1 MAAHPIESNPGRQD
15 AARVRQSPRAA
26 IIGTVQPPPVTSAS
40 DTEQLEARLRA
51 EPALVFRIARR
62 VAEESRLPPPAM
74 TEVVARVTPAV
85 STAPPAAVREDL
97 DALLLAGDAPL
108 ALQWLHDARVLA
120 VALPEMEAT
129 VDWSQEAGRKHKD
142 VWEHT
147 KLVVAQAP
155 ARLPVR
161 WAALLHDMGKV
172 RTRAFAAGGKVHF
185 HGHAEVGA
193 RMFDEVARRF
203 ALEKPLR
210 QEVKFLILHHLRPN
224 QYLPSWTD
232 SAVRRF
238 DRELQPWLEDLLDL
252 SRADITSRR
261 PGRRQE
267 ALRQID
273 ELWGRVLALRALDAR
288 LPPLPTGL
296 GDAIMAHFALPPS
309 RRVGEL
315 RQLCEDAIERGELEE
330 RRAVEYYVDY
340 LDRVTAAAG
349 EPQP

>member
-1 MAAHPIESNPGRQD
+1 MRQP
-15 AARVRQSPRAA
+15 RRAA
-26 IIGTVQPPPVTSAS
+26 IIGSVQPPPVTTAS
-40 DTEQLEARLRA
+40 DADQLEARLRA

-62 VAEESRLPPPAM
+62 VAEESRVPPPAM
-74 TEVVARVTPAV
+74 TEVVARVAPAV
-85 STAPPAAVREDL
+85 ATAPPAAVRGGF
-97 DALLLAGDAPL
+97 DALLLAADTPL
-108 ALQWLHDARVLA
+108 ALQWLRDARVLA

-155 ARLPVR
+155 PRLPVR
-161 WAALLHDMGKV
+161 WAALLHDVGKV
-172 RTRAFAAGGKVHF
+172 RTRSFAPGGKVHF

-193 RMFDEVARRF
+193 RLFDAVARSF
-203 ALEKPLR
+203 QLEKPLR

-273 ELWGRVLALRALDAR
+273 ALWGRVLALRELDAK
-288 LPPLPTGL
+288 LPPLPSGL

-315 RQLCEDAIERGELEE
+315 RQLCEDATERGELEE
-330 RRAVEYYVDY
+330 RREPEYYLEY
-340 LDRVTAAAG
+340 LSRVTAAAD
-349 EPQP
+349 EPKP

>member
-1 MAAHPIESNPGRQD
+1 MSPEPTNPSD
-15 AARVRQSPRAA
+15 A
-26 IIGTVQPPPVTSAS
+26 
-40 DTEQLEARLRA
+40 EQLEARLRA

-62 VAEESRLPPPAM
+62 VAEGGRMPPAEM
-74 TEVVARVTPAV
+74 TDVVARVAPAV
-85 STAPPAAVREDL
+85 GLATGREDL
-97 DALLLAGDAPL
+97 DAMLLAEGAPL
-108 ALQWLHDARVLA
+108 ALQWLRDSRVLA

-147 KLVVAQAP
+147 KLVVVQAP
-155 ARLPVR
+155 PRLPVR

-172 RTRAFAAGGKVHF
+172 RTRSFAPGGKVHF
-185 HGHAEVGA
+185 HGQAEVGA
-193 RMFDEVARRF
+193 RMFDDVARRF
-203 ALEKPLR
+203 QLEKPLR
-210 QEVKFLILHHLRPN
+210 QEVRFLILHHLRPN

-267 ALRQID
+267 GLRQID
-273 ELWGRVLALRALDAR
+273 ALWSRVLALRELDAK
-288 LPPLPTGL
+288 LPPLPSGL

-315 RQLCEDAIERGELEE
+315 RRLCEDAIERGELEE
-330 RRAVEYYVDY
+330 RRAPEYYLEF
-340 LDRVTAAAG
+340 LDRATAAG
-349 EPQP
+349 EPQA

>member
-1 MAAHPIESNPGRQD
+1 MPPESTHPTD
-15 AARVRQSPRAA
+15 A
-26 IIGTVQPPPVTSAS
+26 
-40 DTEQLEARLRA
+40 EQLEARLNA

-62 VAEESRLPPPAM
+62 VAEGGRLPPPEM
-74 TEVVARVTPAV
+74 TAVVARVAAAAGQV
-85 STAPPAAVREDL
+85 TAAGREDW
-97 DALLLAGDAPL
+97 DALLLAADAPL
-108 ALQWLHDARVLA
+108 ALQWLRDARLLA
-120 VALPEMEAT
+120 VSLPEMEAT

-155 ARLPVR
+155 PRLPVR

-172 RTRAFAAGGKVHF
+172 RTRAFAPGGKVHF

-203 ALEKPLR
+203 QLEKPLR

-267 ALRQID
+267 ALSQID
-273 ELWGRVLALRALDAR
+273 ALWGRVLALRELDAR
-288 LPPLPTGL
+288 LPPLPSGL

-309 RRVGEL
+309 RRIGEL

-330 RRAVEYYVDY
+330 RRDAEYYLEY
-340 LDRVTAAAG
+340 LVRATAAAG
-349 EPQP
+349 GQDT

>member
-1 MAAHPIESNPGRQD
+1 MAPA
-15 AARVRQSPRAA
+15 
-26 IIGTVQPPPVTSAS
+26 PPPVTTAS
-40 DTEQLEARLRA
+40 DSEKLEARLRA
-51 EPALVFRIARR
+51 EPALIYRIARR
-62 VAEESRLPPPAM
+62 VAEAGQVPPVGM
-74 TEVVARVTPAV
+74 TDVVARVAPALAA
-85 STAPPAAVREDL
+85 APPAAVREDL
-97 DALLLAGDAPL
+97 DAMLLGADPGL

-172 RTRAFAAGGKVHF
+172 RTRSFAPGGKVHF
-185 HGHAEVGA
+185 HGHAEIGA
-193 RMFDEVARRF
+193 RMFDDVARRF
-203 ALEKPLR
+203 QLEKPLR

-273 ELWGRVLALRALDAR
+273 ALWERVLQLRELDAK
-288 LPPLPTGL
+288 LPPLPSGL
-296 GDAIMAHFALPPS
+296 GDAIMARFGLPPS

-315 RQLCEDAIERGELEE
+315 RQLCEDAIERGELVE
-330 RRAVEYYVDY
+330 REGPGYYLEY
-340 LDRVTAAAG
+340 LGRVVATDG
-349 EPQP
+349 DPKT

>member
-1 MAAHPIESNPGRQD
+1 MPPEPSTPTTDSES
-15 AARVRQSPRAA
+15 AK
-26 IIGTVQPPPVTSAS
+26 
-40 DTEQLEARLRA
+40 LEARLRA
-51 EPALVFRIARR
+51 APALVYRIARR
-62 VAEESRLPPPAM
+62 VAEEGRTPPLAM
-74 TEVVARVTPAV
+74 TELVARLAPAV
-85 STAPPAAVREDL
+85 GATPPAAGRADF
-97 DALLLAGDAPL
+97 DAMLLGRDAPL
-108 ALQWLHDARVLA
+108 ALQWLRDARVLG
-120 VALPEMEAT
+120 VCLPEMEAT

-155 ARLPVR
+155 ARLALR

-172 RTRAFAAGGKVHF
+172 RTRSFAPGGKVHF

-193 RMFDEVARRF
+193 RMFDDVARRF
-203 ALEKPLR
+203 QLEQPLK

-273 ELWGRVLALRALDAR
+273 ALWARVLALRELDAK
-288 LPPLPTGL
+288 LPPLPSGL
-296 GDAIMAHFALPPS
+296 GDAIMAHFGLPPS

-315 RQLCEDAIERGELEE
+315 RQLCEDAIDRGELEE
-330 RRAVEYYVDY
+330 RREAEYYLEY
-340 LDRVTAAAG
+340 LDRLTAAVPDG
-349 EPQP
+349 

>member
-1 MAAHPIESNPGRQD
+1 M
-15 AARVRQSPRAA
+15 
-26 IIGTVQPPPVTSAS
+26 TTAS
-40 DTEQLEARLRA
+40 DVEQLEARLRA

-74 TEVVARVTPAV
+74 TEVVARVVPAV
-85 STAPPAAVREDL
+85 GAAPPAAVREDL
-97 DALLLAGDAPL
+97 DALLLAADTPL
-108 ALQWLHDARVLA
+108 ALQWLRDARVLA

-155 ARLPVR
+155 PRLPVR

-172 RTRAFAAGGKVHF
+172 RTRSFAPGGKVHF

-193 RMFDEVARRF
+193 RLFDDVARRF
-203 ALEKPLR
+203 QLEKPLR

-224 QYLPSWTD
+224 QYLSTWTD

-273 ELWGRVLALRALDAR
+273 ALWARVLALRELDAK
-288 LPPLPTGL
+288 LPPLPSGL
-296 GDAIMAHFALPPS
+296 GDAIMAHFALSPS

-330 RRAVEYYVDY
+330 RREPEYYLEF
-340 LDRVTAAAG
+340 LDRATAAAG
-349 EPQP
+349 DRDP

>member
-1 MAAHPIESNPGRQD
+1 M
-15 AARVRQSPRAA
+15 
-26 IIGTVQPPPVTSAS
+26 
-40 DTEQLEARLRA
+40 L
-51 EPALVFRIARR
+51 RIARR
-62 VAEESRLPPPAM
+62 VAEGGRLPPAEM
-74 TEVVARVTPAV
+74 TEVVARVAPTV
-85 STAPPAAVREDL
+85 STAPPAAVRPDF
-97 DALLLAGDAPL
+97 DALLLAEGAPL
-108 ALQWLHDARVLA
+108 ALQWLRDARVLA

-142 VWEHT
+142 VLEHT

-155 ARLPVR
+155 PRLPVR
-161 WAALLHDMGKV
+161 WAALLHDIGKV
-172 RTRAFAAGGKVHF
+172 RTRTVLGGKVHF

-193 RMFDEVARRF
+193 RMFDDVARRF
-203 ALEKPLR
+203 QLEKPLR

-273 ELWGRVLALRALDAR
+273 ALWSRVLALRELDAK
-288 LPPLPTGL
+288 LPPLPSGL
-296 GDAIMAHFALPPS
+296 GDAIMAHFGLPPS

-315 RQLCEDAIERGELEE
+315 RQRCEDAIERGELEE
-330 RRAVEYYVDY
+330 RREADYYLEY
-340 LDRVTAAAG
+340 LDRAVAAEREGKA
-349 EPQP
+349 